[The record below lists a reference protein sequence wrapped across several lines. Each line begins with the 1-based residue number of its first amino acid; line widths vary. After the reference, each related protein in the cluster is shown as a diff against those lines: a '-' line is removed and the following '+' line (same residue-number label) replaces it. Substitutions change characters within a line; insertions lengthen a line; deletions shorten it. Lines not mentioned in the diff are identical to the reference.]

1 MSEKEKLALVGE
13 IATNVQSL
21 DEKEAQRVAGIIQG
35 MKISKDLN
43 KKEKGA

>member
-1 MSEKEKLALVGE
+1 MAEKEKLALIGE
-13 IATNVQSL
+13 IVTSVQSL
-21 DEKEAQRVAGIIQG
+21 NEKETQRVAGIIQG